1 MRNSSATYGVRLAGA
16 RALGGSTRLN
26 YIASYARQSD
36 YARNPVDY
44 TASYYLGEL
53 TLDWAALH
61 FGGGYE
67 VLGSGG
73 ILAFQTPLSTL
84 HKFNGWADKFLV
96 TPADGLRD
104 AYAVAGYSWK
114 KAGPFD
120 AIAVV
125 GSYHRFDSDRNING
139 SGQHYGD
146 EIDLQASAWR
156 GRTTL
161 LIKYADYRADR
172 FAVDTRK
179 LWLSVEWMI

>member
-1 MRNSSATYGVRLAGA
+1 M
-16 RALGGSTRLN
+16 
-26 YIASYARQSD
+26 
-36 YARNPVDY
+36 
-44 TASYYLGEL
+44 
-53 TLDWAALH
+53 
-61 FGGGYE
+61 
-67 VLGSGG
+67 
-73 ILAFQTPLSTL
+73 
-84 HKFNGWADKFLV
+84 
-96 TPADGLRD
+96 RD